1 MAPQTFEYFFDLP
14 PELRGQILEYIC
26 VFPSGILVGGGVD
39 GGSVC
44 LRPARSAAGQQQQ
57 QHDTIYDG
65 DDNTDGDENNAEAEN
80 PQQQQPADPPIN
92 LFLASPILYRDAGDL
107 YYTRN
112 VFHLDVAAVAWG
124 RRGQYSAAY
133 DPAAAGSSPSPSMSP
148 AAAGRGHP
156 RGVAAQMRLLT
167 HPDTAPA
174 RRRIRCAVV
183 QVRRLGGLVT
193 DAVAPALGDMVV
205 NGALR
210 GLSVDVVEYDVKK
223 SEARGV
229 LLSGAVLQRLKGVD
243 YSGNPALRALL
254 VLLADPDMERAVL
267 RVPRGVHAWFWCRF
281 HEGGV
286 SGGGGRGCA
295 MSRARGGLLEVD
307 IHKLVDACA
316 GDSADFRIIRVEEQ
330 GRRP

>member
-14 PELRGQILEYIC
+14 PELREQILEYIC

-57 QHDTIYDG
+57 QHDTMYDG
-65 DDNTDGDENNAEAEN
+65 DDDDGNQNDTNQN
-80 PQQQQPADPPIN
+80 QQQQPADPPIN

-167 HPDTAPA
+167 HPVAAPA
-174 RRRIRCAVV
+174 RRRIRRAVV

-210 GLSVDVVEYDVKK
+210 GLSVDVVELDVE
-223 SEARGV
+223 SEVV

-254 VLLADPDMERAVL
+254 VLLADPDMERAVW